1 MKKAALYVRVSTAE
15 QRDHGLSVDS
25 QIDALQTYCKENGY
39 EVFGLYND
47 AGISA
52 RKTYRKRPALLR
64 MIADCK
70 AKKIDIVL
78 FTKLDRFF
86 RSVPDYYACIE
97 QMNGVP
103 WRAIWEDYETETSAG
118 VFKVNIMLS
127 VAQSEADRTSERIK
141 AVNEFRRAR
150 GDYVGQVPVGYKRQG
165 RTLVIDEETRAGV
178 QALFDGYLAYKPID
192 ECVADAKKHGVVL
205 CRHTA
210 NYVLKRPTY
219 YGNAYGVTVPAY
231 ITKEQYDAVI
241 KRMTENV
248 RKPIRTGVTFLFQAM
263 CRCGYCGRRMS
274 STSRRRYSKKR
285 GDYIQINYQC
295 PKVVNDFVHEPCKGC
310 AINEE
315 YVEEAMLKQIEPAM
329 DEYNAKVKVSAV
341 CTDLDEV
348 LSMRKGIQG
357 KLARLADLYEDGMID
372 REEYRQKRDKLRED
386 LARMPEPEQAHEV
399 TLPEDWRE
407 MYAQLSR
414 DGKRT
419 FWHEVVRE
427 IKIYRDHK
435 IEIIF

>member
-15 QRDHGLSVDS
+15 QRDHGISVDS

-39 EVFGLYND
+39 EIYGLYND

-64 MIADCK
+64 MIDDCK
-70 AKKIDIVL
+70 ARRVDIVL

-141 AVNEFRRAR
+141 AVNEYRRAR
-150 GDYVGQVPVGYKRQG
+150 GDYVGQVPVGYKREG
-165 RTLVIDEETRAGV
+165 RTLVIDEATRAGV

-192 ECVADAKKHGVVL
+192 ECVADARAHGVVL

-219 YGNAYGVTVPAY
+219 YGNAYGVSVPAY
-231 ITKEQYDAVI
+231 ITKEQYDAVMR
-241 KRMTENV
+241 RMTENV
-248 RKPIRTGVTFLFQAM
+248 RKPVRTGVVFLFQSM

-295 PKVVNDFVHEPCKGC
+295 PKVINDFVHKPCEGC

-315 YVEEAMLKQIEPAM
+315 YVEEAIMKEIGPAM
-329 DEYNAKVKVSAV
+329 DEYNATVKAKAV
-341 CTDLDEV
+341 RVDVEEMLAE
-348 LSMRKGIQG
+348 RKAIQG

-372 REEYRQKRDKLRED
+372 REEYKLKKDALRDELSKL
-386 LARMPEPEQAHEV
+386 PEPDKAEAV
-399 TLPEDWRE
+399 VLPPDWRT
-407 MYAQLSR
+407 MYADLTR
-414 DGKRT
+414 EEKRK
-419 FWHEVVRE
+419 FWHRIIKE
-427 IKIYRDHK
+427 IKIYREHR

>member
-25 QIDALQTYCKENGY
+25 QIEALRTYCRDNGY
-39 EVFGLYND
+39 EIYGLYND

-64 MIADCK
+64 MIADCQ
-70 AKKIDIVL
+70 AKKINIVL

-141 AVNEFRRAR
+141 AVNDFRRAR

-192 ECVADAKKHGVVL
+192 ECVADARKHGVVM

-210 NYVLKRPTY
+210 NCVLKRPTY
-219 YGNAYGVTVPAY
+219 YGNAYGASVPAY

-248 RKPIRTGVTFLFQAM
+248 RKPVRTGVTFLFQGM

-310 AINEE
+310 AINEHF
-315 YVEEAMLKQIEPAM
+315 VEQAVLQQIEPAM
-329 DEYNAKVKVSAV
+329 DEYNASVRSVAV
-341 CTDLDEV
+341 CADIEEILTA
-348 LSMRKGIQG
+348 RKNLQG
-357 KLARLADLYEDGMID
+357 KLTRLADLYEDGMMD
-372 REEYRQKRDKLRED
+372 RAEYRQKRDAIREE
-386 LARMPEPEQAHEV
+386 LAQFPEPEQAREI
-399 TLPEDWRE
+399 TLPPDWKA
-407 MYAQLSR
+407 MYEQLSR
-414 DGKRT
+414 DGKRE
-419 FWHEVVRE
+419 FWHGAVKE

-435 IEIIF
+435 IAILF